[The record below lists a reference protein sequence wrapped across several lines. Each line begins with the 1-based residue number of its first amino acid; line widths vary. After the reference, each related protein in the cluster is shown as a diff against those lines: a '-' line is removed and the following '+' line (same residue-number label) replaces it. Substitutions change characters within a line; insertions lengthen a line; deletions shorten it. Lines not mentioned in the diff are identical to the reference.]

1 MRIDNKKMKKI
12 FIKVVAPGAL
22 LPSIIKS
29 LDGLTPGGFLTER
42 QKELLELL
50 DKSGAN
56 LHALL
61 TRLTL
66 REDVAE
72 ELMQELFIKL
82 NNTSRFDKVRNHYAY
97 ARQTAINLAFDW
109 RRNRNLNRVGLDQ
122 ISEPASNSIPPL
134 NKLIRTEE
142 LDEILNA
149 IGKLNKVPREAF
161 VMRYIQ
167 QEPYD
172 HIAEQLGKTVHHI
185 RALCSRA
192 LTRIR
197 YIIERNHSQSFLKET
212 HNVNNRRQPNSRP
225 AQNPLTD

>member
-1 MRIDNKKMKKI
+1 MRD
-12 FIKVVAPGAL
+12 
-22 LPSIIKS
+22 
-29 LDGLTPGGFLTER
+29 R

-56 LHALL
+56 LYALL

-82 NNTSRFDKVRNHYAY
+82 NNTSRFDKVRNRYAY
-97 ARQTAINLAFDW
+97 ARKTAINLAFEW
-109 RRNRNLNRVGLDQ
+109 RRNRKLNRVGLNQ
-122 ISEPASNSIPPL
+122 ISEPASNDCSPL
-134 NKLIRTEE
+134 HKLIRTEE

-172 HIAEQLGKTVHHI
+172 YIAEQLGKTVHHV

-192 LTRIR
+192 SNRLRDILEHNR
-197 YIIERNHSQSFLKET
+197 SQSFVKET
-212 HNVNNRRQPNSRP
+212 HNVNNRQQPNPRP
-225 AQNPLTD
+225 AQNPITD

>member
-1 MRIDNKKMKKI
+1 LAD
-12 FIKVVAPGAL
+12 
-22 LPSIIKS
+22 
-29 LDGLTPGGFLTER
+29 R

-50 DKSGAN
+50 DKSGAS
-56 LHALL
+56 LYTLL

-66 REDVAE
+66 REDIAE

-82 NNTSRFDKVRNHYAY
+82 NKSGFDKVRNQYAY
-97 ARQTAINLAFDW
+97 ARKTAINLAFEW
-109 RRNRNLNRVGLDQ
+109 RRNQKLNSVGLDQ
-122 ISEPASNSIPPL
+122 ISEPASNDSSPL

-142 LDEILNA
+142 LEEILNA

-161 VMRYIQ
+161 VMRYVQ

-172 HIAEQLGKTVHHI
+172 FIAEQLGKTVHHI

-192 LTRIR
+192 SNRLR
-197 YIIERNHSQSFLKET
+197 YILERNHSQSFIKET
-212 HNVNNRRQPNSRP
+212 NNVKNRRQPNPQS

>member
-1 MRIDNKKMKKI
+1 
-12 FIKVVAPGAL
+12 
-22 LPSIIKS
+22 
-29 LDGLTPGGFLTER
+29 LTDR

-56 LHALL
+56 LYALL

-82 NNTSRFDKVRNHYAY
+82 NNTSRFEKVRNRYAY
-97 ARQTAINLAFDW
+97 ARKTAINLAFEW
-109 RRNRNLNRVGLDQ
+109 RRNRKLNRRGLDQ
-122 ISEPASNSIPPL
+122 ISEPASNDCSPL
-134 NKLIRTEE
+134 NKLVQTEE

-172 HIAEQLGKTVHHI
+172 DIAEQLGKTVHHV

-192 LTRIR
+192 SNRL
-197 YIIERNHSQSFLKET
+197 RNILEHNQSQSFVKET
-212 HNVNNRRQPNSRP
+212 HNVKNRRQPNPRP
-225 AQNPLTD
+225 AQNPITD

>member
-1 MRIDNKKMKKI
+1 MPD
-12 FIKVVAPGAL
+12 
-22 LPSIIKS
+22 
-29 LDGLTPGGFLTER
+29 R

-56 LHALL
+56 LYALL

-82 NNTSRFDKVRNHYAY
+82 INSRSFDKAGNPEAY
-97 ARQTAINLAFDW
+97 ARRAAINLALDW
-109 RRNRNLNRVGLDQ
+109 RRSRKRNPLRLDQ
-122 ISEPASNSIPPL
+122 IREPASNDSSPL
-134 NKLIRTEE
+134 AKLVHAEE

-149 IGKLNKVPREAF
+149 IGQLKKVPREAF

-167 QEPYD
+167 EESYD
-172 HIAEQLGKTVHHI
+172 YIAEQLGRTSHHV

-192 LTRIR
+192 SNRL
-197 YIIERNHSQSFLKET
+197 RNILGHNQSQSFVKET
-212 HNVNNRRQPNSRP
+212 NNVKK
-225 AQNPLTD
+225 

>member
-1 MRIDNKKMKKI
+1 MK
-12 FIKVVAPGAL
+12 
-22 LPSIIKS
+22 
-29 LDGLTPGGFLTER
+29 GGFLRDR

-50 DKSGAN
+50 NKSGAN
-56 LHALL
+56 LYALL

-72 ELMQELFIKL
+72 DLMQELFIKL

-97 ARQTAINLAFDW
+97 ACKTAINLAFEW
-109 RRNRNLNRVGLDQ
+109 RRNRKLTRVGLDH
-122 ISEPASNSIPPL
+122 ISEPASKSSLPL

-149 IGKLNKVPREAF
+149 IAKLKKVPREAF

-167 QEPYD
+167 QEPYEN
-172 HIAEQLGKTVHHI
+172 IAEQLGKTVHHV

-192 LTRIR
+192 SMRLRDIVEHNR
-197 YIIERNHSQSFLKET
+197 SQSFVKDT
-212 HNVNNRRQPNSRP
+212 NHVKNQRKPNPGPS
-225 AQNPLTD
+225 QNPITD